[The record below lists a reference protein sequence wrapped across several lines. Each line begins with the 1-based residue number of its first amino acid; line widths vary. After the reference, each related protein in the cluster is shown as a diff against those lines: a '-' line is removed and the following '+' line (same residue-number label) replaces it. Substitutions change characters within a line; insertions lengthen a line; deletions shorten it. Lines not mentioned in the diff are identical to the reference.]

1 MVSFMVTMLDNGHN
15 KCYNICISK
24 DFFGGEAM
32 TEQEAEVMDSRGYS
46 VVKAN
51 SIIQKSRYKLS
62 IAEQK
67 TIAYICSMIKPI
79 EEGEQFQ
86 LEYTFNIRKY
96 CRICGLNYGSGKNY
110 SDIKA
115 ILQNLSDKSMW
126 LKQGDEEI
134 LVRWL
139 AKVRTN
145 KQKGTV
151 NIKVDEDLVPYLFGL
166 KQQFTQYQLLDI
178 LAMKSA
184 YSIRIYELLKSYA
197 GLKKKVFELEDLK
210 KKLMVEDISSY
221 NRFPDFRRKVLDVA
235 INEINNLTALNV
247 SYEPISKGRKVIK
260 IEFHMNMKKASEY
273 TIAMAT
279 AENMLETK
287 I

>member
-1 MVSFMVTMLDNGHN
+1 
-15 KCYNICISK
+15 
-24 DFFGGEAM
+24 M

-79 EEGEQFQ
+79 EEGEQ
-86 LEYTFNIRKY
+86 
-96 CRICGLNYGSGKNY
+96 
-110 SDIKA
+110 
-115 ILQNLSDKSMW
+115 
-126 LKQGDEEI
+126 
-134 LVRWL
+134 
-139 AKVRTN
+139 
-145 KQKGTV
+145 
-151 NIKVDEDLVPYLFGL
+151 
-166 KQQFTQYQLLDI
+166 YQLLDI

-197 GLKKKVFELEDLK
+197 GLKKKVFELDDLK